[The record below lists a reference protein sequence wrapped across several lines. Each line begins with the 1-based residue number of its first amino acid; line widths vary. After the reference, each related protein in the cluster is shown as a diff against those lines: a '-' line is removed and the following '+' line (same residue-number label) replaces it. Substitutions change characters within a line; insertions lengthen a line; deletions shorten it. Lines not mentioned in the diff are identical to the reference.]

1 MFCEIKSVAFKIKVL
16 TCLLLYRS
24 LENVIRN
31 IAANANGLS
40 SVSGIRNLVSG
51 IKNVIRKEI
60 KHYLIN
66 F

>member
-24 LENVIRN
+24 LGNVIRN